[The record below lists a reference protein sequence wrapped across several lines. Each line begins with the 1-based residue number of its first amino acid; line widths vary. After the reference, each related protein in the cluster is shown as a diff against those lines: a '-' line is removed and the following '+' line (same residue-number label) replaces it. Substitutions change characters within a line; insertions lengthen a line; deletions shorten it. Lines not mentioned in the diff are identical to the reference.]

1 MGVPDVNY
9 YSDSDLDPMNIKNQ
23 DELRAYLLKK
33 FYWVDGFKLTFRL
46 ADKNL
51 KPTIGYLNDP
61 YVNIA
66 LTYDS
71 KSNLYTVTAKAKGK
85 K

>member
-1 MGVPDVNY
+1 MGVPDIEY
-9 YSDSDLDPMNIKNQ
+9 YTYEIDPMKIKDQN
-23 DELRAYLLKK
+23 ELRAYLLKN
-33 FYWVDGFKLTFRL
+33 FYWVNGFKLTFKMS
-46 ADKNL
+46 DKNI

-61 YVNIA
+61 YVNVV

-71 KSNLYTVTAKAKGK
+71 KSNLYTVTAKSK